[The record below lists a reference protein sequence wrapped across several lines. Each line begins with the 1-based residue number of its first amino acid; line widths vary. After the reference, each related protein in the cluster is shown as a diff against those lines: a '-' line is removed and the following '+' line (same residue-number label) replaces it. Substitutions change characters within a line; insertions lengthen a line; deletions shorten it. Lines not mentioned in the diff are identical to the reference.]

1 MHVEVI
7 RTRTSLSIRWNS
19 GDDLWT
25 VAKRFNV
32 GDCILEPAE
41 IECSAGVPG
50 ETDQA
55 HAATV
60 AVALAER
67 MDHIFTRPEDFDRVQ
82 ISYDHTDDGAP
93 AWIKEPVDGKIYIS
107 KAPERRNR
115 AALNKGLSE
124 LKVIIP
130 ELDRTERMQL
140 ESALTQAL
148 QELKETL

>member
-7 RTRTSLSIRWNS
+7 RTPNSFSIQWTS

-25 VAKRFNV
+25 VAKKFNL
-32 GDCILEPAE
+32 GSRTLEPAE

-55 HAATV
+55 HATTV

-82 ISYDHTDDGAP
+82 ISYDHTDDGTP
-93 AWIKEPVDGKIYIS
+93 AWIKEPVDGKIYIV
-107 KAPERRNR
+107 KAPKPEALALAR
-115 AALNKGLSE
+115 ACRE
-124 LKVIIP
+124 LA
-130 ELDRTERMQL
+130 ETTEN
-140 ESALTQAL
+140 AG
-148 QELKETL
+148 KEIAAFDEAVEAMKAATS